1 VDERRQTAA
10 PRALI
15 VLVAGYPS
23 LADRIREWPKAELH
37 LHLEGSI
44 APDTVVELAARR
56 NQELSRDDVAAR
68 YRFEDFRGFLEAYKW
83 VTSLL
88 REPADYALIARKL
101 VESLRAQNV
110 TYAEI
115 TMSAGVMLRRHQD
128 VAANFAALRA
138 AADKAAGG
146 ELRLQW
152 IFDATRQFGPKM
164 AMDVARCAA
173 ERREEGA
180 VAFGL
185 GGDELAIAAEE
196 FRGVYEYARSQGLHA
211 LVHAGEVGGPEEV
224 RHAVEVLGAE
234 RIGHGIA
241 AALDPQVMDLL
252 ATRHIPLE
260 VCPTSN
266 LRTGALG
273 KLRGSA
279 LAGLPEHPV
288 ADLLHA
294 GVPVTLSTDDP
305 AIFETDLVQEYE
317 AAEMSGLDTAELIR
331 VNEQGFAAAF
341 LAESEKRALLGR
353 FHAVLREQG
362 LLY

>member
-1 VDERRQTAA
+1 
-10 PRALI
+10 
-15 VLVAGYPS
+15 VAGYPS

-56 NQELSRDDVAAR
+56 NQQVSRDEVAAR
-68 YRFEDFRGFLEAYKW
+68 YRFEDFRGFLEAFKW

-88 REPADYALIARKL
+88 REPGDYALIARRL
-101 VESLRAQNV
+101 VDSLRSQHVA
-110 TYAEI
+110 YAEI
-115 TMSAGVMLRRHQD
+115 TLSAGVMLRRRQD
-128 VAANFAALRA
+128 VAANFAALRDAAEKA
-138 AADKAAGG
+138 AAG

-152 IFDATRQFGPKM
+152 IFDATRQFGAEK
-164 AMDVARCAA
+164 AMEVARCAA
-173 ERREEGA
+173 EQREEGV

-196 FRGVYEYARSQGLHA
+196 FRGVYEYVRAQGLHA
-211 LVHAGEVGGPEEV
+211 LVHAGEVGGPDEV
-224 RHAVEVLGAE
+224 RRAVEGLGAE

-241 AALDPQVMDLL
+241 AALDPQVMAML
-252 ATRHIPLE
+252 AERHIPLE
-260 VCPTSN
+260 ICPTSN

-279 LAGLPEHPV
+279 RAGLPEHPV
-288 ADLLHA
+288 ADLFHA

-305 AIFETDLVQEYE
+305 AMFETNLVQEYE

-331 VNEQGFAAAF
+331 VNEQGFQAAF
-341 LAESEKRALLGR
+341 LPESERRALLAR
-353 FHAVLREQG
+353 FRAVLREQG